1 MVLLTQPSQR
11 SSSTDALDADVIIV
25 GAGIVGA
32 TLACSLL
39 DSGLRVALVEAR
51 PQSAGLSNRRAY
63 AVTLLSAD
71 IFRGLGLWDA
81 IRPAITACSRIRLS
95 DGAYPKVVWLD
106 SKDLKRQDEVV
117 YVAEHNA
124 LLKPLYDR
132 LEQSDSLHWCC
143 PAQVMSVDY
152 LPTCAEV
159 TVEIEGERQ
168 LLRSRL
174 VVAADGAQSPLR
186 QAADVTTKGWGY
198 WQSCIGFTVRHE
210 QPHQN
215 IAYERFWPS
224 GPFAILPLPGN
235 RSQVVWTA
243 PHAEAKAIAA
253 MPEPEFIKLLEK
265 NYGKQMGRVEPD
277 SPRRVFPVRLM
288 QSDRYILPRLALV
301 GDAAHNCH
309 PVGGQGLNMGIR
321 DAAALAQV
329 LRQANQRGLDI
340 GHVKTLKPYQRWR
353 KLENWAILA
362 FTDFLDRTFSNQ
374 WPPIVWLR
382 RIGLWMLRRIGPV
395 RMIALAIMTGQ
406 FGKKPAIAKQAA
418 YGIAK
423 SSK

>member
-1 MVLLTQPSQR
+1 MVLLTQPS
-11 SSSTDALDADVIIV
+11 SPSTPTDALEVDVIIV

-39 DSGLRVALVEAR
+39 DSGLRVALVEAK
-51 PQSAGLSNRRAY
+51 PLAQGLQQQRAY
-63 AVTLLSAD
+63 AIALLSAD
-71 IFRGLGLWDA
+71 IFRGLGLWPA
-81 IRPAITACSRIRLS
+81 IRPQITACSRIRLS

-106 SKDLKRQDEVV
+106 AQDLKRQDEVV

-132 LEQSDSLHWCC
+132 LHCAKGLDWYC
-143 PAQVMSVDY
+143 PAQVQSVDY
-152 LPTCAEV
+152 LANHAAV
-159 TVEIEGERQ
+159 TLEREGERQ
-168 LLRSRL
+168 VLRSRL

-186 QAADVTTKGWGY
+186 QAAEVTTQGWGY

-210 QPHQN
+210 QPHKN

-243 PHAEAKAIAA
+243 PHEEARAIAA
-253 MPEPEFIKLLEK
+253 LPEAEFIELLEK
-265 NYGKQMGRVEPD
+265 HYGSHMGRVEPD

-329 LRQANQRGLDI
+329 LRQAHQRGQDI
-340 GHVKTLKPYQRWR
+340 GTVQALKPYQRWR

-362 FTDFLDRTFSNQ
+362 FTDFLDRLFSNQ
-374 WPPIVWLR
+374 WPALMALR
-382 RIGLWMLRRIGPV
+382 RLGLWILRHIAPAR
-395 RMIALAIMTGQ
+395 RLALAIMTGQ
-406 FGKKPAIAKQAA
+406 FGKRPALAKPNCR
-418 YGIAK
+418 
-423 SSK
+423 

>member
-11 SSSTDALDADVIIV
+11 SSSTDSLDADVVIV

-51 PQSAGLSNRRAY
+51 PQSAGLQQRRAY

-81 IRPAITACSRIRLS
+81 IRPNITACSRIRLS

-124 LLKPLYDR
+124 LLKPIYDR
-132 LEQSDSLHWCC
+132 LEQSGSLRWCC
-143 PAQVMSVDY
+143 PAQVKSVDY
-152 LPTCAEV
+152 LPSCAEV
-159 TVEIEGERQ
+159 TLEQDGHPKV
-168 LLRSRL
+168 LRSKL

-186 QAADVTTKGWGY
+186 EAAAVSTKGWGY

-210 QPHQN
+210 QPHNN

-243 PHAEAKAIAA
+243 PHEEAKAIAA
-253 MPEPEFIKLLEK
+253 LPDAEFIELLEK
-265 NYGKQMGRVEPD
+265 NYGNQMGRVEPD

-288 QSDRYILPRLALV
+288 QSDRYILPRLALI

-329 LRQANQRGLDI
+329 LQQSHGRGKDI
-340 GHVKTLKPYQRWR
+340 GSVTALKPYQRWR

-374 WPPIVWLR
+374 WMPVMAVR
-382 RIGLWMLRRIGPV
+382 RTGLWMLRHIGPV
-395 RMIALAIMTGQ
+395 RAIALSIMTGQ
-406 FGKKPAIAKQAA
+406 FGKRPQIARMRK
-418 YGIAK
+418 G
-423 SSK
+423 